1 MRHRVTIPLGGITL
15 AFSLGWLGVA
25 LPLIA
30 VTAVVLAPGGASPD
44 EQLRW
49 YGAAGLVAA
58 GTVLGLIVHDLG
70 HLAAAPRSGSGRAT
84 SLPGLVGALPD
95 FVSEPVT
102 PRQDVWYS
110 LAGPA
115 TSLVLGGLL
124 GGIWWILPNHDDPL
138 VAAIGVLAAVHAG
151 IGLLNLLPSYP
162 LDGGRV
168 FRDFVWY
175 LTGDPVDATR
185 FAALYGYV
193 NLAMAAAVAVGL
205 LALGQAWSV
214 WGVWILLTVW
224 SLGRATYL
232 GTNHMTWT
240 ATSRRLQ
247 VNDLFVGSG
256 NRLPAETLIDEAIEA
271 LLEMRSEGPA
281 LVTRE
286 DEAVG
291 YVEIGDVRDIARSQW
306 HERQVGEVS
315 QSLSS
320 LPIVASDA
328 PLDELYRLLPPQSN
342 QLAAIGRE
350 GRVIAVISRGQL
362 DRKMREYL
370 SNERLARLRDRP

>member
-1 MRHRVTIPLGGITL
+1 
-15 AFSLGWLGVA
+15 
-25 LPLIA
+25 
-30 VTAVVLAPGGASPD
+30 
-44 EQLRW
+44 
-49 YGAAGLVAA
+49 
-58 GTVLGLIVHDLG
+58 
-70 HLAAAPRSGSGRAT
+70 
-84 SLPGLVGALPD
+84 
-95 FVSEPVT
+95 
-102 PRQDVWYS
+102 
-110 LAGPA
+110 
-115 TSLVLGGLL
+115 
-124 GGIWWILPNHDDPL
+124 
-138 VAAIGVLAAVHAG
+138 
-151 IGLLNLLPSYP
+151 
-162 LDGGRV
+162 
-168 FRDFVWY
+168 
-175 LTGDPVDATR
+175 
-185 FAALYGYV
+185 LYGYV